1 MTRRSE
7 AREAADRAA
16 VTLAAD
22 IADERARVRHAE
34 ILEAIGKLADAVAQ
48 QDGVLE
54 RLIAAETSRAEAA
67 ARALAVPPAVA
78 AEPPPG
84 PTAVK
89 VAAARAAG
97 PKLRTPPRRTAAET
111 GEQLRRPGKQGM

>member
-34 ILEAIGKLADAVAQ
+34 ILEAIGKLADAVAK
-48 QDGVLE
+48 QDGV
-54 RLIAAETSRAEAA
+54 ETSRAEAA

>member
-22 IADERARVRHAE
+22 IAARVRHAE
-34 ILEAIGKLADAVAQ
+34 ILEAIGKLADAVAK